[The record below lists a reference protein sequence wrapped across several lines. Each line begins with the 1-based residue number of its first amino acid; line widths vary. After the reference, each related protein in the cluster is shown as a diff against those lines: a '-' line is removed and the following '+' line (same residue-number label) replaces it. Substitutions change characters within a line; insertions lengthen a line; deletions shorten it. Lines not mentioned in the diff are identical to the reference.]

1 MPKYHSVKAYGVK
14 EAKLHAF
21 LNSTLYLDGSHPRA
35 EVVLFPGN
43 KIWFGKPQVRSL
55 GGFRLR
61 WEDNIKMNF
70 VVLGRR
76 AWMDSSG
83 SG

>member
-1 MPKYHSVKAYGVK
+1 MPKYHSVKTYGVV
-14 EAKLHAF
+14 EAKLHAPI
-21 LNSTLYLDGSHPRA
+21 STLYLDGSHPRA
-35 EVVLFPGN
+35 EVVLCPGN
-43 KIWFGKPQVRSL
+43 KIWFGKPQLRLL

-61 WEDNIKMNF
+61 WEDNIKTNL
-70 VVLGRR
+70 VVLGGR